1 MIGKDTEK
9 DVQYLFDELIT
20 KNPDRVSFIF
30 KIKDIFEEI
39 TSKESNIIIPENNI
53 ENYIK
58 NQINEIK
65 KKIQDKKLD
74 KDSFYKRIIPIIIL
88 SNKYIF
94 NYEPRKIQIIALLLF
109 LYKEKTKGLIEQIPT
124 GEGKTSISSFLA
136 VIEALEGKKVDIIT
150 SSLVLAERDATLL
163 KNFYNLFG
171 LTVDYCRN
179 SDPNSEKKK

>member
-9 DVQYLFDELIT
+9 GVKYLFDELKT

-30 KIKDIFEEI
+30 KIKGIFEKI
-39 TSKESNIIIPENNI
+39 TSKENNIIIPENNI
-53 ENYIK
+53 ENFK